1 MSSCDLET
9 NWLSLRAWLQRC
21 VLPSAII
28 LILMMVCLRLTLQA
42 GRYQDQTSL
51 IIGFSLLYFVLI
63 RGGHLMMIRSMHF
76 DLKKTYG
83 KKYEVKLSGL
93 PQNLKRHNLGFTLA
107 RIKRD
112 LIHQPK
118 P

>member
-1 MSSCDLET
+1 MSSRDLET
-9 NWLSLRAWLQRC
+9 KWLSLRAWLQRC
-21 VLPSAII
+21 VLPAAVM
-28 LILMMVCLRLTLQA
+28 LIAMMMCLRVTLQA

-63 RGGHLMMIRSMHF
+63 RGGHLIMIRSMHF
-76 DLKKTYG
+76 DLKKSYG
-83 KKYEVKLSGL
+83 KKYEARLAAL
-93 PQNLKRHNLGFTLA
+93 PQNLKGHNLGFTLA

-112 LIHQPK
+112 LIHSK